1 MSTIPPRTIISNFS
15 KPGPTK
21 PANQSRLQQLTNQ
34 HQNHLQNDTKQT
46 QKNINQLTE
55 RKQRIDRTIPITKQ
69 PLQTQLKGVSNY
81 LGRQANNL
89 KAKVNGELKNK

>member
-21 PANQSRLQQLTNQ
+21 TANQSRLQQLTNRHQ
-34 HQNHLQNDTKQT
+34 HHLQNNTKKT
-46 QKNINQLTE
+46 QKDLNQLTE

-69 PLQTQLKGVSNY
+69 PLQTHLKGVSNY
-81 LGRQANNL
+81 LGQQANNL
-89 KAKVNGELKNK
+89 RAKVNGKSN